1 MKTNLNFEDKSTKES
16 LSRLDFEYFL
26 KQNIEEENY
35 SEENIQTIYE
45 NFELHKK
52 DILDKVKKNKKQFF
66 YYCEGQVRKMFTGG
80 LICAL
85 FELDEGR
92 GFRIGDFPATG
103 ENWAYYQY
111 WRKVYKRKLKK
122 EKIWDFLV
130 KTGSILAFILTA
142 FKLYEILSK

>member
-1 MKTNLNFEDKSTKES
+1 MKTDLNFEDKSTKEL
-16 LSRLDFEYFL
+16 LSQLDFGYFL
-26 KQNIEEENY
+26 RQNIKKENY
-35 SEENIQTIYE
+35 TEDNTKMIYD
-45 NFELHKK
+45 NFTLFNE
-52 DILDKVKKNKKQFF
+52 KVMDMARSNKKQFF

-80 LICAL
+80 LIPAL

-111 WRKVYKRKLKK
+111 WRKTYKRKLKK
-122 EKIWDFLV
+122 EKIWNFLV
-130 KTGSILAFILTA
+130 KAGSILAFILTA